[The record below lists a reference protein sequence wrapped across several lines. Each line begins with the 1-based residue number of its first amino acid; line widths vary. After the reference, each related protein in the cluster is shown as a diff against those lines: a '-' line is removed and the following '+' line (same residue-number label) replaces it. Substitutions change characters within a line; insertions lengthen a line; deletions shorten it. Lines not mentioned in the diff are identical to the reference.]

1 MEVTMNTKQ
10 LLENRQS
17 VAGVSVPSMMGLDGR
32 TVKNLVGTASVAAM
46 IGLAVLT
53 AGCAGPA
60 SKTPGATAE
69 VAKIER
75 FKRAEN
81 CYWLVR
87 GKYTAW
93 HCEQKTAGVTGK
105 AVAKAP

>member
-1 MEVTMNTKQ
+1 MNTKQ
-10 LLENRQS
+10 LLKNRQS
-17 VAGVSVPSMMGLDGR
+17 VAGVSVPSTMGLAGHAM
-32 TVKNLVGTASVAAM
+32 KNVVGAASVAAM
-46 IGLAVLT
+46 IGLAALT

-60 SKTPGATAE
+60 SKTPRANAE
-69 VAKIER
+69 VAKSES

-105 AVAKAP
+105 AVAKTP